1 MGNNDYAKE
10 GDLIIMETDLRSD
23 KKEERTLKMFINGKQ
38 QKSFF
43 NNIPELVRFGVWEG
57 C

>member
-43 NNIPELVRFGVWEG
+43 NNIPELVRFGVCEG